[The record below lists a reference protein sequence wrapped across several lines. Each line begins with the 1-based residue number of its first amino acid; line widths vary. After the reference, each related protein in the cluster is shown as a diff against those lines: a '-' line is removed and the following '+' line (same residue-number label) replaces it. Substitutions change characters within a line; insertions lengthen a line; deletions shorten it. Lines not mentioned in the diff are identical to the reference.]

1 MSLVVEVSIM
11 IRKIIS
17 SLLGVVLIGG
27 SIAIASNI
35 ISANKRER
43 PPAQKV
49 VKSVFVLEAKN
60 TAVPIKVLANGR
72 LVAKRRVQ
80 LFAEVQGI
88 LKTSSKLYRPG
99 QNYQKGAVLLS
110 IDDTEFK
117 ASVQSAKSNFIN
129 VLTTS
134 LADIQID
141 FPQYFQKWMDYLNAI
156 DMDKP
161 LPELPEF
168 DSPQEAFFMN
178 GRGIPNAYY
187 NVLNLQTR
195 LSKYKIRAPFTG
207 SLAEATIT
215 EGSLVRA
222 GQNLG
227 SFIESGIYEL
237 EVAVP
242 SSYSSVLTL
251 GRTVLLEQLEGNQ
264 TYKGRITRINPSID
278 ANTQSISVFVEVESE
293 ELREGQYLRA
303 VLDATPAEN
312 AIEIDRSLLVDQRQL
327 YAVQDTLLKL
337 IDVEV
342 VHLTD
347 QKAVVKGVEE
357 GTLLV
362 RKPIAGAFADMLVKI
377 VEE

>member
-1 MSLVVEVSIM
+1 M

-43 PPAQKV
+43 PTAQKV
-49 VKSVFVLEAKN
+49 VKPVFVLEAKN
-60 TAVPIKVLANGR
+60 TEVPIKVLANGR
-72 LVAKRRVQ
+72 LTAKRRVQ

-88 LKTSSKLYRPG
+88 LKPASKLYRPG
-99 QNYQKGAVLLS
+99 QNYQKGDLLLS
-110 IDDTEFK
+110 IDDTEFR

-134 LADIQID
+134 LADIEID

-168 DSPQEAFFMN
+168 NSPQEAFFMN

-195 LSKYKIRAPFTG
+195 LAKYKIRAPFTG
-207 SLAEATIT
+207 SLASTSIT
-215 EGSLVRA
+215 EGSLVRV

-227 SFIESGIYEL
+227 SYIESGVYEL

-242 SSYSSVLTL
+242 SGYTSILKL
-251 GRTVLLEQLEGNQ
+251 GRTVALELLEGNQ
-264 TYKGRITRINPSID
+264 TYQGRVTRINPAID
-278 ANTQSISVFVEVESE
+278 SNTQSISVFVEVESE
-293 ELREGQYLRA
+293 DLREGQYLRA
-303 VLDATPAEN
+303 VLDAAPAEN
-312 AIEIDRSLLVDQRQL
+312 AIEIDRSLLVDQRQI
-327 YAVQDTLLKL
+327 YTVEDTLLKL
-337 IDVEV
+337 MDVEV

-347 QKAVVKGVEE
+347 QKVVVRGVED
-357 GTLLV
+357 GMLII
-362 RKPIAGAFADMLVKI
+362 RKPVAGAFADMLVKI

>member
-1 MSLVVEVSIM
+1 M

-43 PPAQKV
+43 PTAQKV
-49 VKSVFVLEAKN
+49 VKPVFVLEAKN
-60 TAVPIKVLANGR
+60 TEVPIKVLTNGR
-72 LVAKRRVQ
+72 LTAKRRVQ

-88 LKTSSKLYRPG
+88 LKPASKLYRPG
-99 QNYQKGAVLLS
+99 QNYQKGDLLLS
-110 IDDTEFK
+110 IDDTEFR

-134 LADIQID
+134 LADIEID

-168 DSPQEAFFMN
+168 NSPQEAFFMN

-195 LSKYKIRAPFTG
+195 LAKYKIRAPFTG
-207 SLAEATIT
+207 SLASASIT
-215 EGSLVRA
+215 EGSLVRV

-227 SFIESGIYEL
+227 SYIESGVYEL

-242 SSYSSVLTL
+242 SGYSSILKL
-251 GRTVLLEQLEGNQ
+251 GRTVALELLEGNQ
-264 TYKGRITRINPSID
+264 TYQGRVTRINPAID
-278 ANTQSISVFVEVESE
+278 SNTQSISVFVEVESE
-293 ELREGQYLRA
+293 DLREGQYLRA
-303 VLDATPAEN
+303 ILDAAPAEN
-312 AIEIDRSLLVDQRQL
+312 AIEIDRSLLVDQRQI
-327 YAVQDTLLKL
+327 YTVEDTLLKL
-337 IDVEV
+337 MDVEV

-347 QKAVVKGVEE
+347 QKAVVRGVED
-357 GTLLV
+357 GMLII
-362 RKPIAGAFADMLVKI
+362 RKPVAGAFADMLVKI

>member
-1 MSLVVEVSIM
+1 M

-43 PPAQKV
+43 PTAQKV
-49 VKSVFVLEAKN
+49 VKPVFVLEAKN
-60 TAVPIKVLANGR
+60 TEVPIKVLTNGR
-72 LVAKRRVQ
+72 LTAKRRVQ

-88 LKTSSKLYRPG
+88 LKPASKLYRPG
-99 QNYQKGAVLLS
+99 QNYQKGDLLLS
-110 IDDTEFK
+110 IDDTEFR

-134 LADIQID
+134 LADIEID

-168 DSPQEAFFMN
+168 NSPQEAFFMN

-195 LSKYKIRAPFTG
+195 LAKYKIRAPFTG
-207 SLAEATIT
+207 SLASTSIT
-215 EGSLVRA
+215 EGSLVRV

-227 SFIESGIYEL
+227 SYIESGVYEL

-242 SSYSSVLTL
+242 SGYTSILKL
-251 GRTVLLEQLEGNQ
+251 GRTVALELLEGNQ
-264 TYKGRITRINPSID
+264 TYQGRVTRINPAID
-278 ANTQSISVFVEVESE
+278 SNTQSISVFVEVESE
-293 ELREGQYLRA
+293 DLREGQYLRA
-303 VLDATPAEN
+303 VLDAAPAEN
-312 AIEIDRSLLVDQRQL
+312 AIEIDRSLLVDQRQI
-327 YAVQDTLLKL
+327 YTVEDTLLKL
-337 IDVEV
+337 MDVEV

-347 QKAVVKGVEE
+347 QKVVVRGVED
-357 GTLLV
+357 GMLII
-362 RKPIAGAFADMLVKI
+362 RKPVAGAFADMLVKI

>member
-1 MSLVVEVSIM
+1 M

-17 SLLGVVLIGG
+17 SLLGVVLLGG
-27 SIAIASNI
+27 SYAIASNI

-43 PPAQKV
+43 LPAQKV

-60 TAVPIKVLANGR
+60 AEVPIKVLANGR
-72 LVAKRRVQ
+72 LTAKRRVQ

-88 LKTSSKLYRPG
+88 LRPAAKLYRPG
-99 QNYQKGAVLLS
+99 QNYRKGDLLLS
-110 IDDTEFK
+110 IDDTEFR

-134 LADIQID
+134 LADIEID

-156 DMDKP
+156 NMNRP

-168 DSPQEAFFMN
+168 NSPQEAFFIN

-195 LSKYKIRAPFTG
+195 LAKYKIRAPFTG
-207 SLAEATIT
+207 SLASTSIT

-227 SFIESGIYEL
+227 SYIESGVYEL

-242 SSYSSVLTL
+242 SGYSSILKL
-251 GRTVLLEQLEGNQ
+251 GRTVVLELLEGSQ
-264 TYKGRITRINPSID
+264 TYQGRVTRINPSID
-278 ANTQSISVFVEVESE
+278 ANTQSISVFVEVKSE
-293 ELREGQYLRA
+293 DLREGQYLRA
-303 VLDATPAEN
+303 VLDAAPAEN
-312 AIEIDRSLLVDQRQL
+312 AIEIDRSLLVDQRQI
-327 YAVQDTLLKL
+327 YTVEDTLLKL
-337 IDVEV
+337 MDVEI

-347 QKAVVKGVEE
+347 QKAVVKGVED
-357 GTLLV
+357 GTLFI
-362 RKPIAGAFADMLVKI
+362 RKPVAGAFTDMLVKI

>member
-1 MSLVVEVSIM
+1 M

-60 TAVPIKVLANGR
+60 TVVPIKVLANGR

-88 LKTSSKLYRPG
+88 LRTSSKLYRPG

-227 SFIESGIYEL
+227 SFIESGVYEL

-264 TYKGRITRINPSID
+264 TYEGRITRINPSID

-303 VLDATPAEN
+303 VLDAAPAEK

-327 YAVQDTLLKL
+327 YTVQDTLLKL

-342 VHLTD
+342 IHLTD

-357 GTLLV
+357 GALLV

>member
-1 MSLVVEVSIM
+1 M

-43 PPAQKV
+43 PTAQKV
-49 VKSVFVLEAKN
+49 VKPVFVLEAKN
-60 TAVPIKVLANGR
+60 TEVPIKVLTNGR
-72 LVAKRRVQ
+72 LTAKRRVQ

-88 LKTSSKLYRPG
+88 LKPASKLYRPG
-99 QNYQKGAVLLS
+99 QNYQKGDLLLS
-110 IDDTEFK
+110 IDDTEFR

-134 LADIQID
+134 LADIEID

-168 DSPQEAFFMN
+168 NSPQEAFFMN

-195 LSKYKIRAPFTG
+195 LAKYKIRAPFTG
-207 SLAEATIT
+207 SLASASIT
-215 EGSLVRA
+215 EGSLVRV

-227 SFIESGIYEL
+227 SYIESGVYEL

-242 SSYSSVLTL
+242 SGYSSILKL
-251 GRTVLLEQLEGNQ
+251 GRTVALELLEGNQ
-264 TYKGRITRINPSID
+264 TYQGRVTRINPAID
-278 ANTQSISVFVEVESE
+278 SNTQSISVFVEVESE
-293 ELREGQYLRA
+293 DLREGQYLRA
-303 VLDATPAEN
+303 VLDAAPAEN
-312 AIEIDRSLLVDQRQL
+312 AIEIDRSLLVDQRQI
-327 YAVQDTLLKL
+327 YTVEDTLLKL
-337 IDVEV
+337 MDVEV

-347 QKAVVKGVEE
+347 QKAVVRGVED
-357 GTLLV
+357 GMLII
-362 RKPIAGAFADMLVKI
+362 RKPVAGAFADMLVKI

>member
-1 MSLVVEVSIM
+1 M

-43 PPAQKV
+43 PAAQKV
-49 VKSVFVLEAKN
+49 VKPVFVLEAKN
-60 TAVPIKVLANGR
+60 TEVPIKVLANGR
-72 LVAKRRVQ
+72 LTAKRRVQ

-88 LKTSSKLYRPG
+88 LKPASKLYRPG
-99 QNYQKGAVLLS
+99 QNYKKGDLLLS

-134 LADIQID
+134 LADIEID

-168 DSPQEAFFMN
+168 NSPQEAFFMN

-195 LSKYKIRAPFTG
+195 LAKYKIRAPFTG
-207 SLAEATIT
+207 SLASTSIT
-215 EGSLVRA
+215 EGSLVRV

-227 SFIESGIYEL
+227 SYIESGVYEL

-242 SSYSSVLTL
+242 SGYSSILKL
-251 GRTVLLEQLEGNQ
+251 GRTVALELLEGNQ
-264 TYKGRITRINPSID
+264 TYQGRVTRINPAID
-278 ANTQSISVFVEVESE
+278 SNTQSISVFVEVESE
-293 ELREGQYLRA
+293 DLREGQYLRA

-312 AIEIDRSLLVDQRQL
+312 AIEIDRSLLVDQRQI
-327 YAVQDTLLKL
+327 YTVEDTLLKL
-337 IDVEV
+337 MDIEV

-347 QKAVVKGVEE
+347 QKAVVRGVED
-357 GTLLV
+357 GMLII
-362 RKPIAGAFADMLVKI
+362 RKPVAGAFADMLVKI

>member
-1 MSLVVEVSIM
+1 M

-43 PPAQKV
+43 PTAQKV
-49 VKSVFVLEAKN
+49 VKPVFVLEAKN
-60 TAVPIKVLANGR
+60 TEVPIKVLTNGR
-72 LVAKRRVQ
+72 LTAKRRVQ

-88 LKTSSKLYRPG
+88 LKPASKLYRPG
-99 QNYQKGAVLLS
+99 QNYQKGDLLLS
-110 IDDTEFK
+110 IDDTEFR

-134 LADIQID
+134 LADIEID

-168 DSPQEAFFMN
+168 NSPQEAFFMN

-195 LSKYKIRAPFTG
+195 LAKYKIRAPFTG
-207 SLAEATIT
+207 SLASTSIT
-215 EGSLVRA
+215 EGSLVRV

-227 SFIESGIYEL
+227 SYIESGVYEL

-242 SSYSSVLTL
+242 SGYSSILKL
-251 GRTVLLEQLEGNQ
+251 GRTVALELLEGNQ
-264 TYKGRITRINPSID
+264 TYQGRVTRINPAID
-278 ANTQSISVFVEVESE
+278 SNTQSISVFVEVESE
-293 ELREGQYLRA
+293 DLREGQYLRA
-303 VLDATPAEN
+303 VLDAAPAEN
-312 AIEIDRSLLVDQRQL
+312 AIEIDRSLLVDQRQI
-327 YAVQDTLLKL
+327 YTVEDTLLKL
-337 IDVEV
+337 MDVEV

-347 QKAVVKGVEE
+347 QKAVVRGVED
-357 GTLLV
+357 GMLII
-362 RKPIAGAFADMLVKI
+362 RKPVAGAFADMLVKI

>member
-1 MSLVVEVSIM
+1 M

-43 PPAQKV
+43 PTAQKV
-49 VKSVFVLEAKN
+49 VKPVFVLEAKN
-60 TAVPIKVLANGR
+60 TEVPIKVLTNGR
-72 LVAKRRVQ
+72 LTAKRRVQ

-88 LKTSSKLYRPG
+88 LKPASKLYRPG
-99 QNYQKGAVLLS
+99 QNYQKGDLLLS
-110 IDDTEFK
+110 IDDTEFR
-117 ASVQSAKSNFIN
+117 ASVQSAQSNFIN

-134 LADIQID
+134 LADIEID

-168 DSPQEAFFMN
+168 NSPQEAFFMN

-195 LSKYKIRAPFTG
+195 LAKYKIRAPFTG
-207 SLAEATIT
+207 SLASTSIT
-215 EGSLVRA
+215 EGSLVRV

-227 SFIESGIYEL
+227 SYIESGVYEL

-242 SSYSSVLTL
+242 SGYSSILKL
-251 GRTVLLEQLEGNQ
+251 GRTVALELLEGNQ
-264 TYKGRITRINPSID
+264 TYQGRVTRINPAID
-278 ANTQSISVFVEVESE
+278 SNTQSISVFVEVESE
-293 ELREGQYLRA
+293 DLREGQYLRA
-303 VLDATPAEN
+303 VLDAAPAEN
-312 AIEIDRSLLVDQRQL
+312 AIEIDRSLLVDQRQI
-327 YAVQDTLLKL
+327 YTVEDTLLKL
-337 IDVEV
+337 MDVEV

-347 QKAVVKGVEE
+347 QKAVVRGVED
-357 GTLLV
+357 GMLII
-362 RKPIAGAFADMLVKI
+362 RKPVAGAFADMLVKI

>member
-1 MSLVVEVSIM
+1 M

-43 PPAQKV
+43 PTAQKV
-49 VKSVFVLEAKN
+49 VKPVFVLEAKN
-60 TAVPIKVLANGR
+60 TEVPIKVLANGR
-72 LVAKRRVQ
+72 LTAKRRVQ

-88 LKTSSKLYRPG
+88 LKPASKFYRPG
-99 QNYQKGAVLLS
+99 QNYQKGDLLLS
-110 IDDTEFK
+110 IDDTEFR

-134 LADIQID
+134 LADIEID

-168 DSPQEAFFMN
+168 NSPQEAFFMN

-195 LSKYKIRAPFTG
+195 LAKYKIRAPFTG
-207 SLAEATIT
+207 SLASTSIT
-215 EGSLVRA
+215 EGSLVRV

-227 SFIESGIYEL
+227 SYIESGVYEL

-242 SSYSSVLTL
+242 SGYSSILKL
-251 GRTVLLEQLEGNQ
+251 GRTVALELLEGNQ
-264 TYKGRITRINPSID
+264 TYQGRVTRINPAID
-278 ANTQSISVFVEVESE
+278 SNTQSISVFVEVESE
-293 ELREGQYLRA
+293 DLREGQYLRA
-303 VLDATPAEN
+303 VLDAAPAEN
-312 AIEIDRSLLVDQRQL
+312 AIEIDRSLLVDQRQI
-327 YAVQDTLLKL
+327 YTVEDTLLKL
-337 IDVEV
+337 MDVEV

-347 QKAVVKGVEE
+347 QKAVVRGVED
-357 GTLLV
+357 GMLII
-362 RKPIAGAFADMLVKI
+362 RKPVAGAFADMLVKI

>member
-1 MSLVVEVSIM
+1 M

-43 PPAQKV
+43 PTAQKV
-49 VKSVFVLEAKN
+49 VKPVFVLEAKN
-60 TAVPIKVLANGR
+60 TEVPIKVLTNGR
-72 LVAKRRVQ
+72 LTAKRRVQ

-88 LKTSSKLYRPG
+88 LKPASKLYRPG
-99 QNYQKGAVLLS
+99 QNYQKGDLLLS
-110 IDDTEFK
+110 IDDTEFR

-134 LADIQID
+134 LADIEID

-168 DSPQEAFFMN
+168 NSPQEAFFMN

-195 LSKYKIRAPFTG
+195 LAKYKIRAPFTG
-207 SLAEATIT
+207 SLASTSIT
-215 EGSLVRA
+215 EGSLVRV

-227 SFIESGIYEL
+227 SYIESGVYEL

-242 SSYSSVLTL
+242 SGYSSILKL
-251 GRTVLLEQLEGNQ
+251 GRTVALELLEGNQ
-264 TYKGRITRINPSID
+264 TYQGRVTRINPAID
-278 ANTQSISVFVEVESE
+278 SNTQSISVFVEVESE
-293 ELREGQYLRA
+293 DLREGQYLRA
-303 VLDATPAEN
+303 ILDAAPAEN
-312 AIEIDRSLLVDQRQL
+312 AIEIDRSLLVDQRQI
-327 YAVQDTLLKL
+327 YTVEDTLLKL
-337 IDVEV
+337 MDVEV

-347 QKAVVKGVEE
+347 QKAVVRGVED
-357 GTLLV
+357 GMLII
-362 RKPIAGAFADMLVKI
+362 RKPVAGAFADMLVKI

>member
-1 MSLVVEVSIM
+1 M

-35 ISANKRER
+35 ISAKKRER
-43 PPAQKV
+43 PAAQKV
-49 VKSVFVLEAKN
+49 VKPVFVLEAKN
-60 TAVPIKVLANGR
+60 TEVPIKVLANGR
-72 LVAKRRVQ
+72 LTAKRRVQ

-88 LKTSSKLYRPG
+88 LKPASKLYRPG
-99 QNYQKGAVLLS
+99 QNYKKGDLLLS
-110 IDDTEFK
+110 LDDTEFR

-134 LADIQID
+134 LADIEID
-141 FPQYFQKWMDYLNAI
+141 FPKYFQKWMDYLNAI

-168 DSPQEAFFMN
+168 NSPQEAFFMN

-195 LSKYKIRAPFTG
+195 LAKYKIRAPFTG
-207 SLAEATIT
+207 SLASTSIT
-215 EGSLVRA
+215 EGSLVRV

-227 SFIESGIYEL
+227 SYIESGVYEL

-242 SSYSSVLTL
+242 SGYSSILKL
-251 GRTVLLEQLEGNQ
+251 GRTVALELLEGSQ
-264 TYKGRITRINPSID
+264 TYQGRVTRINPAID
-278 ANTQSISVFVEVESE
+278 SNTQSISVFVEVESE
-293 ELREGQYLRA
+293 DLREGQYLRA
-303 VLDATPAEN
+303 VLDAAPAEN
-312 AIEIDRSLLVDQRQL
+312 AIEIDRSLLVDQRQI
-327 YAVQDTLLKL
+327 YTVEDTLLKL
-337 IDVEV
+337 TDVEV

-347 QKAVVKGVEE
+347 QKAVVRGVED
-357 GTLLV
+357 GMLII
-362 RKPIAGAFADMLVKI
+362 RKPVAGAFTDMLVKI